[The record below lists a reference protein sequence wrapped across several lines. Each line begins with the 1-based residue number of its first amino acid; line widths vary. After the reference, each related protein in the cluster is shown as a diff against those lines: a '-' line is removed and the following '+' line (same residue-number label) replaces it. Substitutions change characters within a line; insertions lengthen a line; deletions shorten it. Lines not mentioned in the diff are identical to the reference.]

1 MTHFRL
7 MLVMSLLAS
16 CFAANTSS
24 AGVLVANDSTVT
36 LVVYIQGAK
45 DTKYRG
51 PFSVPPRG
59 KLEIDVPSGKYNVV
73 AKRPDGTFHY
83 LGWQDYSDSKLV
95 FNVAL
100 VKVCMP
106 MGRGEKTVIVEK
118 QCLSVSHEYRCPECG
133 QIHRKSMPSQD
144 R

>member
-7 MLVMSLLAS
+7 MIVMSLLAI

-24 AGVLVANDSTVT
+24 AGVLVANDGAVT
-36 LVVYIQGAK
+36 Y
-45 DTKYRG
+45 
-51 PFSVPPRG
+51 SVPPRG
-59 KLEIDVPSGKYNVV
+59 KLEIDVPSGKYNVA

-100 VKVCMP
+100 VKICMP
-106 MGRGEKTVIVEK
+106 VGRGEKTVVVEK
-118 QCLSVSHEYRCPECG
+118 PSLSVSHEYRCPVCG
-133 QIHRKSMPSQD
+133 QIHRKNMPSQD